1 MLPVKQKVC
10 DFKDLTELSCKEF
23 TLKNATLEKD
33 AFFNFILSSIVAFM
47 RIGCPHTGANLIWQ
61 KELFFSFDGLFLQC
75 SLHGALFEPDSG
87 VCVRDPCLGEC
98 LKPIHIVNETGVVYV
113 SEPDKHSE

>member
-33 AFFNFILSSIVAFM
+33 AFLIYFKQHCCVYENRLSSH
-47 RIGCPHTGANLIWQ
+47 GGQLNLA
-61 KELFFSFDGLFLQC
+61 KRAVF
-75 SLHGALFEPDSG
+75 
-87 VCVRDPCLGEC
+87 
-98 LKPIHIVNETGVVYV
+98 
-113 SEPDKHSE
+113 